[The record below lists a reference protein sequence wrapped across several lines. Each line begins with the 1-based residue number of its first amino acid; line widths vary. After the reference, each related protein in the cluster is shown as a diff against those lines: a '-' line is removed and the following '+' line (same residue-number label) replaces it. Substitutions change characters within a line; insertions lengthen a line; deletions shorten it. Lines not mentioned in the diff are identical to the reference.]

1 LPGSVAGIASEK
13 ELVVIQSREVN
24 RLLNVTEEFGVSGKQ
39 LHVITVGSEQDGVS
53 MLVSKE
59 NLHQI
64 SHLQAALEVIPARWN
79 DSLGAV
85 SIIGTGITASHR
97 RILEGSSALR
107 KLDVYCAGIA
117 TSSFRVTWLIER
129 AKVDL
134 VVQHFHQ
141 LFIENAQPM
150 VP

>member
-1 LPGSVAGIASEK
+1 
-13 ELVVIQSREVN
+13 
-24 RLLNVTEEFGVSGKQ
+24 
-39 LHVITVGSEQDGVS
+39 
-53 MLVSKE
+53 
-59 NLHQI
+59 
-64 SHLQAALEVIPARWN
+64 
-79 DSLGAV
+79 
-85 SIIGTGITASHR
+85 
-97 RILEGSSALR
+97 
-107 KLDVYCAGIA
+107 VYCAGIA